1 MLTFRGNDVSGT
13 RGIVLPISGVS
24 RIGNLGRRTREQARI
39 VDALSPFKKS
49 NSARVGSGVAKSSGE
64 KRISVMELRAMGIW
78 VKPALHMYDMEYG
91 IRNIGRRTAL

>member
-1 MLTFRGNDVSGT
+1 
-13 RGIVLPISGVS
+13 
-24 RIGNLGRRTREQARI
+24 
-39 VDALSPFKKS
+39 
-49 NSARVGSGVAKSSGE
+49 VAKSSGE